1 MVMRATNPDRYQPQN
16 MWMSSFTNQRTP
28 TRKVKGNTQTSRVAR
43 MCGRVRGKTSTC
55 INYVTLWCGGIDVV
69 KVLIDGQIRYAT
81 RLRDPTNSAA

>member
-1 MVMRATNPDRYQPQN
+1 MRATNPDRYQPQN

-28 TRKVKGNTQTSRVAR
+28 TRKEKGNTQTARVAR

-55 INYVTLWCGGIDVV
+55 INYVTLCCGGIDVV

-81 RLRDPTNSAA
+81 RLRVRTDSAA

>member
-1 MVMRATNPDRYQPQN
+1 

-81 RLRDPTNSAA
+81 RLTFQLTVLHDDKRNFCLN